1 MISPSQRNRKPYAL
15 PLCCTPYH
23 SLTEEQ
29 ARAHINSVITAM
41 KKKNMKVAGL
51 LLFIYLFI
59 IICKFILGFV
69 SNGEYNVFK
78 TKGYTRPLSVL

>member
-51 LLFIYLFI
+51 LLFIYLFHNY
-59 IICKFILGFV
+59 L
-69 SNGEYNVFK
+69 
-78 TKGYTRPLSVL
+78 